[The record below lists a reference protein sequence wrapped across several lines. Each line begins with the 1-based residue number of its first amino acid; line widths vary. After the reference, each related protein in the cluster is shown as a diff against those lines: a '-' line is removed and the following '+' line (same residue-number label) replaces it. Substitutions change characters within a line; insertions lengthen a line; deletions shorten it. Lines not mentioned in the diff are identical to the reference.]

1 MKNNKHLLADINPA
15 LSALMKAQ
23 KIQEQAASVGF
34 DWIDLEQVL
43 GKVKEELQEI
53 EHELN
58 QENQAL
64 EKIEEEIGDLIF
76 TCVNLARHCQIN
88 SEAALGK
95 ANRKFS
101 DRFAYIE
108 QTLWRQGRDLSKTS
122 LDEMELLWNAA
133 KAVQYKK

>member
-101 DRFAYIE
+101 NRFAYIE

-133 KAVQYKK
+133 KAVQYEK